1 VFDMQQMQ
9 AGQGYGQRYN
19 PFEYQ
24 LGSYLY
30 GSNPEKTYI
39 DKLIARGEVE
49 EIKEIMQKDDLT
61 RNDLLRT
68 LYLLAANEIKLV
80 NFGEWERYLLG
91 KYYAWIR
98 DFVASAE
105 ILYDYRDKIE
115 AKDSEIKINENTKK
129 MLENVRVK
137 MLHNI
142 KFLCDV
148 YLFLSRST
156 LSLGATAF
164 DTISKN
170 RYEYAYPG
178 YQQQQV
184 MPEQKRGMFNITM
197 RGR

>member
-1 VFDMQQMQ
+1 MYPQP
-9 AGQGYGQRYN
+9 YN
-19 PFEYQ
+19 QYPIERQ

-30 GSNPEKTYI
+30 SGTAEKTYI
-39 DKLIARGEVE
+39 DKLTAKGEVE
-49 EIKEIMQKDDLT
+49 EIKQLMQQEDLT
-61 RNDLLRT
+61 RNDLLRI

-80 NFGEWERYLLG
+80 NFGDWERYLLG

-105 ILYDYRDKIE
+105 ILYDYKEAIE
-115 AKDSEIKINENTKK
+115 KKDSDIKVNEFTKR
-129 MLENVRVK
+129 MLENIRVK

-148 YLFLSRST
+148 YLYLSRST

-178 YQQQQV
+178 MQGQQQI
-184 MPEQKRGMFNITM
+184 MPEQRRGMFNVTL